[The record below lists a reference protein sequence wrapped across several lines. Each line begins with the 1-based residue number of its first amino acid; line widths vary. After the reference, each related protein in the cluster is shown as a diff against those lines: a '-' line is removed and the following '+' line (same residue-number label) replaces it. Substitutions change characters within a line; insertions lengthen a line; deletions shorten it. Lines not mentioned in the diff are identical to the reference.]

1 MSLIC
6 PNRDCGNKELA
17 RIIKHGKDRHGRLR
31 YKCSECG
38 KTFFELVKPP
48 RKQAK
53 KGLKGERGRP
63 ELYDEVK
70 GKMTLSLTQTAI
82 KGLDDLAVQH
92 DLSRSELVER
102 IGRGLIPIAKPKHH
116 QQ

>member
-1 MSLIC
+1 MALIC

-17 RIIKHGKDRHGRLR
+17 RIIGHGKDRNGRPR
-31 YKCSECG
+31 YKCNACG
-38 KTFFELVKPP
+38 KTFLELIKPP

-53 KGLKGERGRP
+53 KGLKGKRGRP

-70 GKMTLSLTQTAI
+70 GKMTLSLTRTAI
-82 KGLDDLAVQH
+82 EGLDELAVQH

-116 QQ
+116 